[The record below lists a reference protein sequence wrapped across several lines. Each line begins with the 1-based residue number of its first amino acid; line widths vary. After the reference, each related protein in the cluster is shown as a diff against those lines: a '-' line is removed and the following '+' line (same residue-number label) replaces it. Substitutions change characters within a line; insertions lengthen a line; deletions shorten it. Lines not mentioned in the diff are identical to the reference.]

1 MARLEEIREKFSP
14 ALEFSY
20 VYIKEAHAADE
31 WQMKAN
37 ETHDVVFNQPTTF
50 AERMDLA
57 KTFVE
62 TMDVGSR
69 TLVDDIANT
78 ANACY
83 AGWPE
88 RIYVIDRG
96 GEIAY
101 KGGMGPF
108 YFDTDELEEFLE
120 ERYPGAATGGID
132 DGRESTAGS

>member
-1 MARLEEIREKFSP
+1 MARLEELREKFSP
-14 ALEFSY
+14 ALEFTY
-20 VYIKEAHAADE
+20 VYIKEAHPGDE
-31 WQMKAN
+31 WQMKIN
-37 ETHDVVFNQPTTF
+37 ETQNVVFNQPITM
-50 AERMDLA
+50 AERLEVA

-62 TMDVGSR
+62 SMKVGTR
-69 TLVDDIANT
+69 TLVDDITNT

-88 RIYVIDRG
+88 RIYVIDQG

-120 ERYPGAATGGID
+120 ERYPGAATG
-132 DGRESTAGS
+132 